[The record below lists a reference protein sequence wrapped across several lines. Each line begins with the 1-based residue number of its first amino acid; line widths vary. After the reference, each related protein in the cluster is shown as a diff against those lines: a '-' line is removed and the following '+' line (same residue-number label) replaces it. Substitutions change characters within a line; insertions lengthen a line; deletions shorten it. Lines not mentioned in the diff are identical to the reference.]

1 MNIQNSSPQINF
13 QAKFLQSE
21 SLYQI
26 VDYAIKHGK
35 FSELNAARK
44 VLETADPRTRVIVDI
59 CYTNKK
65 PTVIFTHMV
74 PNQARSGMYADEFV
88 VRKQTD
94 FIAKKADE
102 NPLKFALNQII
113 NMAKNGT
120 KGGQYKEIFVAKP
133 AKNSNIWV

>member
-1 MNIQNSSPQINF
+1 
-13 QAKFLQSE
+13 
-21 SLYQI
+21 
-26 VDYAIKHGK
+26 
-35 FSELNAARK
+35 
-44 VLETADPRTRVIVDI
+44 
-59 CYTNKK
+59 
-65 PTVIFTHMV
+65 MV